1 MTKISTLF
9 AGDID
14 RKIEEVIKVDQVAE
28 ESIAL
33 EVGEYVVTDAIRRH
47 YVEVMERYQET
58 PQKPHEGIAIWIS
71 GFFGSGKSSF
81 AKNLG
86 LAIGNP
92 SVLGRPVADR
102 FLERTRD
109 NKLSVLLKAINEQ
122 IPTHTVIFDVSTDRG
137 IRSGN
142 QMLSEIMYKLFL
154 KSLGYAE
161 DLDLSELEISLE
173 HDGELE
179 SFKKTFKAETGREWD
194 DRKRSV
200 MFALSEAS
208 RTLHRINP
216 ATFPAA
222 DSFARAAN
230 NRNDI
235 SPGKLAER
243 IVELMARHKPG
254 RSLMFVV
261 DEVGQFVAR
270 DVQKMLDLQ
279 AVVQQLGV
287 KGRGKHWIA
296 VTSQERL
303 DELVSGLDSSKIE
316 LARLMDRFP
325 LQVHL
330 EPSDISEVTSQRVL
344 QKSGAAERTL
354 GDLFEANRGRLVQHT
369 RLSADIT
376 LPEVGRQSFIDLY
389 PLLPYQIDLIIQIV
403 SGLRTQSGANKH
415 VGGANRTI
423 IKLAQQLLIHP
434 QTRLANEELGKLA
447 RLDQIYDLVEGN
459 ISSDIRAKIASI
471 PSKVPHPLAPA
482 VAKTVCLLQFVRSV
496 HRSAENIAAALHESV
511 DADSRLGD
519 VREALMQLER
529 EQFVRQKK
537 DGYQIPTPA
546 EEDWDQ
552 TRSSFDPKQADA
564 NRIYAQTINGFWSPG
579 PTFSLGDTK
588 QFRAGLMING
598 RTEVPG
604 DMTFNLHFADDSV
617 SATTLAE
624 ELRVRSQTEPSS
636 IFWVIALGQD
646 IRREM
651 REVYRSQQMIE
662 KKGRDTS
669 TVDGA
674 ALIGEEK
681 QRLRRHEDEVKRLL
695 RTAALSGHIYFRGN
709 DRSPDGAATDVSKT
723 ASATLG
729 IVLPLVYERFEE
741 GSAKS
746 TDVKKGL
753 DALFIAENLNGL
765 PPVFSQLGLL
775 RDENGKPVFK
785 TDTTP
790 LSEIAAQIVARASY
804 GDQATGRWLEDEFS
818 KPPFGWD
825 FDVVRLLTLSLLRAG
840 TIEAITKGVTIDNA
854 TGTQAKEAFS
864 SNNLFRAMMFRP
876 KKTID
881 KSVLLD
887 ADDNFKAT
895 FGSGFKELTQPA
907 IAADLRTEVER
918 HEDNLSLVVGTL
930 QVHGLPGTAM
940 LETAISEIKSIRR
953 GSEENAITTFNAS
966 HRSIK
971 DAIMR
976 AADLTNALTTPALS
990 DLDRARQIVRTELP
1004 VLLDESDLDPSMAAK
1019 GRELKDNLSKET
1031 FFRNIASIDQ
1041 AATAIQAEYKK
1052 HYDTALNGRVNT
1064 YLMAIDALQL
1074 TPGWERL
1081 TKAQQLEVSRHLSQ
1095 CADRNF
1101 NNQTIRHL
1109 RSETEACGGRLSTAI
1124 EKVHQIL
1131 EGERLATVDV
1141 QKFFSGGVDSE
1152 EQLDQ
1157 VLTGIRQEFLKLLVA
1172 GKKVIV
1178 R

>member
-1 MTKISTLF
+1 MTQISTLF

-28 ESIAL
+28 ESIAS
-33 EVGEYVVTDAIRRH
+33 EIDEYVVTDAIKRH
-47 YVEVMERYQET
+47 FVEVMERYQET
-58 PQKPHEGIAIWIS
+58 PQKPHEGIAIWVS

-92 SVLGRPVADR
+92 TVLGRPVADR
-102 FLERTRD
+102 FLERARD
-109 NKLSVLLKAINEQ
+109 NKLSVVLKAINEQ

-154 KSLGYAE
+154 KSLGYSE
-161 DLDLSELEISLE
+161 DLDLSELEINLE
-173 HDGELE
+173 QEGTSEA
-179 SFKKTFKAETGREWD
+179 FKSTFLAETGKEWNE
-194 DRKRSV
+194 RKRSI
-200 MFALSEAS
+200 MFATSEAS
-208 RTLHRINP
+208 RTLHRMNP

-222 DSFARAAN
+222 DSFAKVAV

-254 RSLMFVV
+254 YSLMFVV

-330 EPSDISEVTSQRVL
+330 EPSDISEVTSRRVL
-344 QKSGAAERTL
+344 QKSGTAERSL
-354 GDLFEANRGRLVQHT
+354 GDLFEANRGRLLQHT

-376 LPEVGRQSFIDLY
+376 LPEIGRQSFIDLY

-403 SGLRTQSGANKH
+403 SGLRTQSGASKH

-434 QTRLANEELGKLA
+434 QTRLADAEVGALV

-459 ISSDIRAKIASI
+459 IASDIRAKIASI
-471 PSKVPHPLAPA
+471 PSKVSHPLASA

-496 HRSAENIAAALHESV
+496 HRSAENIAAALHASV
-511 DADSRLGD
+511 DADSRLSE
-519 VREALMQLER
+519 VREALAQLEK
-529 EQFVRQKK
+529 ELFVRHKK

-546 EEDWDQ
+546 EDDWDQ
-552 TRSSFDPKQADA
+552 TRNSFDPRQADA
-564 NRIYAQTINGFWSPG
+564 NRIYAQTINGFWSPA
-579 PTFSLGDTK
+579 PSYNLGDTK
-588 QFRAGLMING
+588 QFKAGLMING
-598 RTEVPG
+598 RSEAPG
-604 DMTFNLHFADDSV
+604 DITFNVQIADD
-617 SATTLAE
+617 ATAAATLAS
-624 ELRVRSQTEPSS
+624 ELRVRSQTDPSS
-636 IFWVIALGQD
+636 IFWVITLGDD

-651 REVYRSQQMIE
+651 REVFRSQQMIE

-669 TVDGA
+669 TVDSA

-681 QRLRRHEDEVKRLL
+681 LRVRRHEDEVKRLL
-695 RTAALSGHIYFRGN
+695 KAAALSGQIYFRGN
-709 DRSPDGAATDVSKT
+709 DRSPDTGATDVAKT
-723 ASATLG
+723 AAATLG
-729 IVLPLVYERFEE
+729 IVLPLVYERFDEA
-741 GSAKS
+741 SAKS
-746 TDVKKGL
+746 PDVKKGL
-753 DALFIAENLNGL
+753 DALFVASNLNGL
-765 PPVFSQLGLL
+765 PTVFSHLGLL

-785 TDTTP
+785 TDTAP
-790 LSEIAAQIVARASY
+790 LSEIVTQIEARANY
-804 GDQATGRWLEDEFS
+804 GEQATGRWLEDEFS
-818 KPPFGWD
+818 KAPFGWD
-825 FDVVRLLTLSLLRAG
+825 FDVLRLLTLSLLRAG
-840 TIEAITKGVTIDNA
+840 TIEAISKGVTIDSA
-854 TGTQAKEAFS
+854 TSTQAKEAFS
-864 SNNLFRAMMFRP
+864 SNNLFRSMAFRP
-876 KKTID
+876 KKSID
-881 KSVLLD
+881 MRVLLE
-887 ADDNFKAT
+887 ADDNFKST
-895 FGSGFKELTQPA
+895 FGTGFKELVQQA
-907 IAADLRTEVER
+907 IAADLRAEIER
-918 HEDNLSLVVGTL
+918 HEDALSAVLSIL
-930 QVHGLPGTAM
+930 QVHGLPGASM
-940 LETAISEIKSIRR
+940 LETAVSEIKSIRR

-971 DAIMR
+971 DAIIR
-976 AADLTNALTTPALS
+976 AADLSSALTEPALQ
-990 DLDRARQIVRTELP
+990 DLDRARRVIRIELP
-1004 VLLDESDLDPSMAAK
+1004 VLLDEPDLDPSISTK
-1019 GRELKDNLSKET
+1019 GAELQDNLSKET
-1031 FFRNIASIDQ
+1031 FFRDIAVIEQ

-1052 HYDTALNGRVNT
+1052 RYDAALDGRVQAYMTALQ
-1064 YLMAIDALQL
+1064 DLQQ

-1081 TKAQQLEVSRHLSQ
+1081 TEAQQTEVSRHLRQ
-1095 CADRNF
+1095 GADPNF

-1109 RSETEACGGRLSTAI
+1109 RSEAEACSGRLSAAI
-1124 EKVHQIL
+1124 ERVHQIL

-1141 QKFFSGGVDSE
+1141 HKFFSGGVDNE
-1152 EQLDQ
+1152 EQLEQ
-1157 VLTGIRQEFLKLLVA
+1157 VLTGIREEFSKLLGA

>member
-1 MTKISTLF
+1 MTQISTLF

-28 ESIAL
+28 ESIAS
-33 EVGEYVVTDAIRRH
+33 EIGEYVVTDAIKRH
-47 YVEVMERYQET
+47 FVEVLERYQET
-58 PQKPHEGIAIWIS
+58 PQKPHEGVAIWVS

-86 LAIGNP
+86 LTIGNP
-92 SVLGRPVADR
+92 TVLGRPVADR
-102 FLERTRD
+102 FIERARD
-109 NKLSVLLKAINEQ
+109 DKLSVVLKAINEQ

-154 KSLGYAE
+154 KSLGYSE
-161 DLDLSELEISLE
+161 DLDLSELEINLE
-173 HDGELE
+173 QEGSYD
-179 SFKKTFKAETGREWD
+179 TFKSTFREETGKDWD
-194 DRKRSV
+194 ESKKRV
-200 MFALSEAS
+200 MFAISEAS
-208 RTLHRINP
+208 RTLHRMNP
-216 ATFPAA
+216 GTFPAP
-222 DSFARAAN
+222 DSFAKIAN

-235 SPGKLAER
+235 SPGKLADR
-243 IVELMARHKPG
+243 IIELMARHRPG
-254 RSLMFVV
+254 QSLMFVV

-279 AVVQQLGV
+279 AVVQQLGI

-330 EPSDISEVTSQRVL
+330 EPSDISEVTSRRVL
-344 QKSGAAERTL
+344 LKSGPAEKEL

-376 LPEVGRQSFIDLY
+376 LPEVGRQSFVDLY

-403 SGLRTQSGANKH
+403 SGLRTQSGASKH

-434 QTRLANEELGKLA
+434 QTRLADQEVGALV
-447 RLDQIYDLVEGN
+447 RLDQIYDLVESN
-459 ISSDIRAKIASI
+459 IGGDIRAKIASI
-471 PSKVPHPLAPA
+471 ASKVAHPLAPA

-496 HRSAENIAAALHESV
+496 HRSAENIAAALHLSV
-511 DADSRLGD
+511 DSDSRLSE
-519 VREALMQLER
+519 VRDALAQLEK
-529 EQFVRQKK
+529 ELFVRQKK

-546 EEDWDQ
+546 EDDWDQ
-552 TRSSFDPKQADA
+552 TRNAFDPKQADA
-564 NRIYAQTINGFWSPG
+564 NRIYAQTISAFWSPV
-579 PTFSLGDTK
+579 PAFNLGDTK
-588 QFRAGLMING
+588 QFKAGLMING
-598 RTEVPG
+598 RSEVPG
-604 DMTFNLHFADDSV
+604 DITFNLQFAEDAT
-617 SATTLAE
+617 SAATLAE
-624 ELRVRSQTEPSS
+624 ELRVRSQTDPSS
-636 IFWVIALGQD
+636 IFWVVTIGAD

-651 REVYRSQQMIE
+651 REVFRSQQMIE

-695 RTAALSGHIYFRGN
+695 KAAALSGQIYFRGN
-709 DRSPDGAATDVSKT
+709 DRSPDGGATDVAKT

-729 IVLPLVYERFEE
+729 VVLPLVYERFDEA
-741 GSAKS
+741 SAKS
-746 TDVKKGL
+746 ADVKKGL

-765 PPVFSQLGLL
+765 PSVFSHLGLL

-790 LSEIAAQIVARASY
+790 LAEIAAQIAARANY
-804 GDQATGRWLEDEFS
+804 GEQATGRWLEDEFS
-818 KPPFGWD
+818 KAPFGWD
-825 FDVVRLLTLSLLRAG
+825 FEVIRLLTLSLLRAG
-840 TIEAITKGVTIDNA
+840 TIEATSKGVTVDSA
-854 TGTQAKEAFS
+854 TSTVAKEAFG
-864 SNNLFRAMMFRP
+864 SNNLFRAMNFRP
-876 KKTID
+876 KKSID
-881 KSVLLD
+881 KRVLLE
-887 ADDNFKAT
+887 ADDNFKST
-895 FGSGFKELTQPA
+895 FGAGFKELTQQA
-907 IAADLRTEVER
+907 IAADLRAEVER
-918 HEDNLSLVVGTL
+918 HEDALNVVVGTL
-930 QVHGLPGTAM
+930 QVHGLPGASVI
-940 LETAISEIKSIRR
+940 ETAVSEIKSIRR

-976 AADLTNALTTPALS
+976 AADLANALTGPALS
-990 DLDRARQIVRTELP
+990 DLERARGVVRSELP
-1004 VLLDESDLDPSMAAK
+1004 VLLDEPDLDPAIATK
-1019 GRELKDNLSKET
+1019 GAELQDNLSRET
-1031 FFRNIASIDQ
+1031 FFRNVAAIEQ
-1041 AATAIQAEYKK
+1041 AATAITREYKRR
-1052 HYDTALNGRVNT
+1052 YDAALESRVKAYFTALEQ
-1064 YLMAIDALQL
+1064 LQL

-1081 TKAQQLEVSRHLSQ
+1081 TEAQQTEVSRHLRQ
-1095 CADRNF
+1095 CADPNF

-1109 RSETEACGGRLSTAI
+1109 RSETEACGGRLSAAV
-1124 EKVHQIL
+1124 ERVHQIL

-1141 QKFFSGGVDSE
+1141 QKFFSGGVDNE

-1157 VLTGIRQEFLKLLVA
+1157 VLTGIREEFSKLIGA